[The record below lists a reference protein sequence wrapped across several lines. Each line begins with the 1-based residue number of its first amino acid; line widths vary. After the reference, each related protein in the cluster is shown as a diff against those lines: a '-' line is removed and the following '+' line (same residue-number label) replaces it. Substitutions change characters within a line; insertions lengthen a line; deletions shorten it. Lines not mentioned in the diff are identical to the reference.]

1 VHQQPFDPAVPT
13 AMPEAVA
20 HETSS
25 LLQRRSFRVS
35 SDAAETLDSP
45 VHVRVEERSMRDR
58 LVEVTKDYLP
68 LAVITFGGPPAHI
81 AILHDRFVVQK
92 KWLSERMFAELLAV
106 SSALP
111 GPASTQLAYT
121 VALIRDGVIPA
132 IWAFCLWR
140 YAFAHCT
147 CVTAVLST

>member
-1 VHQQPFDPAVPT
+1 MPT
-13 AMPEAVA
+13 KTMR
-20 HETSS
+20 ETSS

-35 SDAAETLDSP
+35 SDAHSPLDSP
-45 VHVRVEERSMRDR
+45 VPHACKEERSLRER
-58 LVEVTKDYLP
+58 LIEVTKDYLP
-68 LAVITFGGPPAHI
+68 LAMITFGGPPAHI

-92 KWLSERMFAELLAV
+92 KWLSESMFAELLAV

-121 VALIRDGVIPA
+121 VALIRDGIVPA

-140 YAFAHCT
+140 YALVIRICHNKCRLGTQLLHC
-147 CVTAVLST
+147 